1 MNECNCGTCSICRAI
16 RKEVANKD
24 KPKKVQKPL
33 NKSPIKKKIV
43 EKKPIDLE
51 ALKGKNV
58 QLKNSKRV
66 LSEEELVAKAKEKER
81 LKKEKDKARAKT
93 KREEKKYAMTN
104 LFVLYQKFI
113 RLVTPDICASC
124 GCIVGEQGRQK
135 QSGHCHPKGRYKSV
149 SLLVNN
155 MFSQCNVCNAP
166 FSGDGMMLD
175 LYKYGCKFW
184 GVDTMDLVHD
194 MTKVSYSF
202 DKGERLELF
211 NYIQEKIKEAE
222 KLTQLKHKEI
232 LLRQVWEDQQQTQWF
247 KNIIEQIKNNK

>member
-1 MNECNCGTCSICRAI
+1 MI
-16 RKEVANKD
+16 
-24 KPKKVQKPL
+24 KKISEKRL
-33 NKSPIKKKIV
+33 AKGEKLCWNSTIKAKTYELKRTPIKKKPV

-58 QLKNSKRV
+58 QLKSSKRV
-66 LSEEELVAKAKEKER
+66 LSEDDIIAKQKEKER
-81 LKKEKDKARAKT
+81 LKKEKDKLKAKA

-113 RLVTPDICASC
+113 RLVTPDTCASC

-135 QSGHCHPKGRYKSV
+135 QSGHCHPKGKYKSV
-149 SLLVNN
+149 SLLANN

-184 GVDTMDLVHD
+184 GIETMDLVHD
-194 MTKVSYSF
+194 MSKVPYTF
-202 DKGERLELF
+202 DKGERIELY
-211 NYIQEKIKEAE
+211 NYIVDKINEAE
-222 KLTQLKHKEI
+222 KLTQLKHKEA
-232 LLRQVWEDQQQTQWF
+232 LLRKVWEYQQQQQWF
-247 KNIIEQIKNNK
+247 KNIINQIKQ